1 MGVNLGG
8 LIGPLVTG
16 ALWGWKGFHWGF
28 AAAAL
33 GMALGLAQYLLL
45 RRGTIGDIGNR
56 ASNPLRKA
64 EAPRYLL
71 FAGVGVAAIVIAG
84 LMGWLQ
90 AERLAGI
97 VVMVTL
103 VATVALFAVILSS
116 KKITEAERSRVV
128 SFIPMFIASAT
139 FWSLFQQQFTIIV
152 VYADQR
158 LNRDVFGFEIS
169 PAWVNSIN
177 PIFIVIFAGVFA
189 AMWTKLGDRQP
200 STPLKFAAGTFIM
213 GVAFLLFI
221 PYAGGGANSTP
232 LMWIVLILFLFRLA
246 ELFLSP
252 VGQSLA
258 TKLAPEAFK
267 TQMIALFFLSV
278 AVGSAM
284 AGVLKRWYTEETEVA
299 YSLAVGGG
307 SILVAVVMVLLN
319 KWIVKKMAG
328 VR

>member
-1 MGVNLGG
+1 
-8 LIGPLVTG
+8 
-16 ALWGWKGFHWGF
+16 
-28 AAAAL
+28 
-33 GMALGLAQYLLL
+33 
-45 RRGTIGDIGNR
+45 
-56 ASNPLRKA
+56 
-64 EAPRYLL
+64 
-71 FAGVGVAAIVIAG
+71 
-84 LMGWLQ
+84 
-90 AERLAGI
+90 
-97 VVMVTL
+97 
-103 VATVALFAVILSS
+103 
-116 KKITEAERSRVV
+116 
-128 SFIPMFIASAT
+128 
-139 FWSLFQQQFTIIV
+139 
-152 VYADQR
+152 
-158 LNRDVFGFEIS
+158 
-169 PAWVNSIN
+169 
-177 PIFIVIFAGVFA
+177 
-189 AMWTKLGDRQP
+189 MWTKLGDRQP

-232 LMWIVLILFLFRLA
+232 LMWIVLILFLFTLA